1 MALAF
6 SIVVPVFNEQDSL
19 ATLMDEIATAAR
31 PLTADWEVVLVD
43 DGSTDQSWSKIEQVA
58 REYPQVRGVQF
69 RRNFGKA
76 AALTAGVAMTRFPI
90 VITMDADLQD
100 DPREIPRFLE
110 KLDEGLDVV
119 SGWKQV
125 RNDPLDKTLP
135 SKVFNYLVGRVTGV
149 KLQDH
154 NCGFK
159 AYRREVF
166 DEVRIYGELHR
177 FVPVLAASHGFRI
190 GEISVQHRARQHGRS
205 KYGWRRIY
213 RGLLDLLTVA
223 FLTNYRQRPQHL
235 IGVLGGVC
243 LLVGLF
249 GLGAMAGYWV
259 LREWQVLDPEVWSP
273 LHQRPVVLYALGGLL
288 LGSQLLSMG
297 LLAELIIA
305 QSSNKA
311 HTYSVRQTTNHLG
324 APKQ

>member
-43 DGSTDQSWSKIEQVA
+43 DGSTDQSWSKIEQLA

-76 AALTAGVAMTRFPI
+76 AALTAGVASTRFPI

-311 HTYSVRQTTNHLG
+311 HTYSVRQTTAHLG

>member
-1 MALAF
+1 
-6 SIVVPVFNEQDSL
+6 
-19 ATLMDEIATAAR
+19 
-31 PLTADWEVVLVD
+31 VVLVD
-43 DGSTDQSWSKIEQVA
+43 DGSTDQSWSKIEQLA

-76 AALTAGVAMTRFPI
+76 AALTAGVASTRFPI

-311 HTYSVRQTTNHLG
+311 HTYSVRQTTAHLG

>member
-43 DGSTDQSWSKIEQVA
+43 DGSTDQSWSTIEQLA
-58 REYPQVRGVQF
+58 RQYPQVRGVQF

-76 AALTAGVAMTRFPI
+76 AALTAGVAQTRFPI

-110 KLDEGLDVV
+110 KLDEGLDVI

-190 GEISVQHRARQHGRS
+190 GEISVQHRARQHGKS

-235 IGVLGGVC
+235 IGVLGGIC

-249 GLGAMAGYWV
+249 GLSGMAGYWV
-259 LREWQVLDPEVWSP
+259 LREWRVLDPEVWSP

-311 HTYSVRQTTNHLG
+311 HTYSVRQTTAHLG

>member
-43 DGSTDQSWSKIEQVA
+43 DGSTDQSWSKIEQLA
-58 REYPQVRGVQF
+58 GEYPQVRGVQF

>member
-43 DGSTDQSWSKIEQVA
+43 DGSTDQSWSKIEQLA